1 MSGIYIHTADQTPG
15 PVMTLIRPNLHTLI
29 LQPSVL
35 EQVKA
40 LEAARYAKEQEE
52 AHTEAMEE
60 KARRRAA
67 HQQ

>member
-1 MSGIYIHTADQTPG
+1 MN
-15 PVMTLIRPNLHTLI
+15 LIRPDLHTLI

-52 AHTEAMEE
+52 AHMEAMEE